1 MAASTK
7 VKPIVVW
14 VPGFLHTPE
23 HFQPIISALAKVS
36 IPSVS
41 FSLPNVGA
49 GAPTAAPYDDLKHL
63 WAMLEGLVGEGKEV
77 VLICHSYRGVP
88 ASQAIR
94 GLQRAERERNGQSGV
109 IIRIVFMAAFA
120 LPEGESTWTFTEGRQ
135 PPKWAT
141 REVSRTFFNGRSL
154 RAIATAKF
162 FSWGTSGDQTFQNAS
177 PTFSEI
183 SQKSLRNSR

>member
-1 MAASTK
+1 MAVSANA
-7 VKPIVVW
+7 KPTVIW
-14 VPGFLHTPE
+14 VPGLLHTPE

-49 GAPTAAPYDDLKHL
+49 GAPTAAPYDDLKQL
-63 WAMLEGLVGEGKEV
+63 RAMLEGLVDEGKEV
-77 VLICHSYRGVP
+77 LLICHSYGGVP

-94 GLQRAERERNGQSGV
+94 GLQRSERERNGQPGG

-135 PPKWAT
+135 PPEWAT
-141 REVSRTFFNGRSL
+141 RDVSRILFH
-154 RAIATAKF
+154 A
-162 FSWGTSGDQTFQNAS
+162 
-177 PTFSEI
+177 
-183 SQKSLRNSR
+183 